1 MEINKT
7 CRLLSCTHRFTY
19 FPAFICMAPNKSNKK
34 CHLHIC
40 CIFQRVSA
48 LIQSFGSFKTNRLLC
63 TSCITFDPTLTP
75 SFIFCLHSSFPL
87 CSSPYCL
94 NAKAHST
101 MSHCLSCIDLFVLIA
116 SHKTL
121 RIFFPQLLSQLSQC
135 SKCFR

>member
-1 MEINKT
+1 
-7 CRLLSCTHRFTY
+7 
-19 FPAFICMAPNKSNKK
+19 MAPNKSNKK

-94 NAKAHST
+94 NAKAHSM

-121 RIFFPQLLSQLSQC
+121 RIFFPSC
-135 SKCFR
+135 SPSSPSVLNVSGEYCQHAMLVKPSRTWSNGLKST